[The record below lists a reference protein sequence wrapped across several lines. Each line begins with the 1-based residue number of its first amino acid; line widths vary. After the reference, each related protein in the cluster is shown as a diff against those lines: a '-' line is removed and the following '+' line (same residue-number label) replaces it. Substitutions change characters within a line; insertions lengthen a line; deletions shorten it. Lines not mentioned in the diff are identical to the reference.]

1 MLAALPAA
9 GNIYFLHSN
18 FWESYCYPGKYAPTD
33 SVSNTKSICEAVQ
46 SAAGFTMRRSFLL
59 HERFRNQHQV
69 YTGCNKRNGPDFGRV
84 FLMLNYTEKP
94 QNTYIQ
100 S

>member
-1 MLAALPAA
+1 MFRAHVL
-9 GNIYFLHSN
+9 I
-18 FWESYCYPGKYAPTD
+18 
-33 SVSNTKSICEAVQ
+33 I
-46 SAAGFTMRRSFLL
+46 RRSKLRYTASGINTLKQVSGLKLL
-59 HERFRNQHQV
+59 KYNLFV
-69 YTGCNKRNGPDFGRV
+69 YIYTGCNRRNGPDFGRV